1 VKTYEI
7 ETEEL
12 VKRVY
17 RVSAESADEARAFF
31 DDEMMHKDHTMYAYG
46 DPRDGDEEITYVNEV
61 K

>member
-1 VKTYEI
+1 
-7 ETEEL
+7 
-12 VKRVY
+12 VY